1 MKRLLTS
8 FLIRTYLNHEFKR
21 IGHMTSLII
30 DSSNKSLA
38 LTADLAG
45 EKESLDVRMQ
55 YRIEE
60 EDGRLY
66 FIPQEVDC
74 SREWLT
80 VLAEQMLK
88 SQPVRVEIPPGI
100 ASAVV
105 KVLRI

>member
-1 MKRLLTS
+1 MKRPFTS
-8 FLIRTYLNHEFKR
+8 FLVRTYLNHEFKR
-21 IGHMTSLII
+21 IGKMTSLII
-30 DSSNKSLA
+30 DSANKSLA

-45 EKESLDVRMQ
+45 EKEPIDIRMQ

-60 EDGRLY
+60 EGGRL
-66 FIPQEVDC
+66 FFVPQDVDC

-88 SQPVRVEIPPGI
+88 AQPVRVEIPPGI

-105 KVLRI
+105 KVLKI

>member
-1 MKRLLTS
+1 MKRPLTS

-30 DSSNKSLA
+30 DSANKSLA

-45 EKESLDVRMQ
+45 EKEPLDVRMR

-60 EDGRLY
+60 EEGRLY
-66 FIPQEVDC
+66 FIPQDVDC

-80 VLAEQMLK
+80 VLADQMLK
-88 SQPVRVEIPPGI
+88 SQPVRVEIPHGI

-105 KVLRI
+105 KMLRI